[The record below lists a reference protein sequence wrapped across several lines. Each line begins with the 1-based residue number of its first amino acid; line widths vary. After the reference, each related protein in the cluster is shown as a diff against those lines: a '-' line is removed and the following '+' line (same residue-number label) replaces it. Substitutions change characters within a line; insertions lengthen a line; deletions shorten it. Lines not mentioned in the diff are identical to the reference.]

1 MGGRRCRLRWGVET
15 EATTVPHS
23 TLCAPV
29 HFRLCWIVYQE
40 FVCWRYSK
48 AEQKEIQESEAE
60 KDLLQG
66 RARRKGSL
74 ACSKGSDSLMSF
86 GEEFLWPVFR
96 GRAAGYV
103 ILDWLVVR

>member
-60 KDLLQG
+60 KGLLQG
-66 RARRKGSL
+66 RARRTVGS
-74 ACSKGSDSLMSF
+74 CSQNPNSLMV
-86 GEEFLWPVFR
+86 LRNVFFFNR
-96 GRAAGYV
+96 QNLG
-103 ILDWLVVR
+103 